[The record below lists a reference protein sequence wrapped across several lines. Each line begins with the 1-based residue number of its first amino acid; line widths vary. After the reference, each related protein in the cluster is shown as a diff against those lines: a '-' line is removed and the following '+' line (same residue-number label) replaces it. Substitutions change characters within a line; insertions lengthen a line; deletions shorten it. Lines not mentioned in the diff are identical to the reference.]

1 MLIPDIA
8 DRMKNMNPSAV
19 REIFK
24 TLGDPTV
31 ISFAGGNPSP
41 ATFPAKELAEISAEL
56 FRRDPAAFLQYG
68 ITEGYSPL
76 RELTFARMK
85 NKYGIGGDNDDIM
98 IVSGGQHA
106 IDLALKC
113 LTNEGDAVVCED
125 PSFVGALNDIRSY
138 NTRLIGIPVDNDG
151 MDIDA
156 LERALETEKNIKLIY
171 TIPTFHNPTGV
182 TMSLERRKRLYE
194 LAVKHNVIIL
204 EDSPYFEI
212 RYSGEDIPCIKSFDT
227 TGHVVFCGSFSKT
240 VAPGLRVGFIIADN
254 SIFPKLV
261 VAKQC
266 VDVHT
271 PVLQQMLIA
280 EYLEKYDMD
289 AHIADCVRIYSAQ
302 RDRMLAGLD
311 SHVGSLVDYT
321 RPDGGLFI
329 WCTLPD
335 GYSGHE
341 FCLMASERKVAC
353 VPGSAFDPAEW
364 RDKPGVRLNFSM
376 PTLEQIDAG
385 TAILGE
391 CFRTFIKI

>member
-1 MLIPDIA
+1 MLPDIS
-8 DRMKNMNPSAV
+8 DRMKTMNPSAV

-24 TLGDPTV
+24 TLGDPSV

-41 ATFPAKELAEISAEL
+41 ATFPAAELAEISADL
-56 FRRDPAAFLQYG
+56 YRLNPSAFLQYG
-68 ITEGYSPL
+68 ITEGYGPL
-76 RELTFARMK
+76 RELTSARMK
-85 NKYGIGGDNDDIM
+85 NLYGIGGDNDDVM
-98 IVSGGQHA
+98 IVGGGQQA

-113 LTNEGDAVVCED
+113 LTNEGDIVICED
-125 PSFVGALNDIRSY
+125 PSFIGALNDIRSY
-138 NTRLIGIPVDNDG
+138 NTRLIGVPMDGGG

-156 LERALETEKNIKLIY
+156 LEHLLETEPNVKMIY

-182 TMSLERRKRLYE
+182 TMTLERRKRMYE

-227 TGHVVFCGSFSKT
+227 TGHVIFCGSFSKT
-240 VAPGLRVGFIIADN
+240 VAPGLRTGFIIAEK
-254 SIFPKLV
+254 SIFAKLV

-266 VDVHT
+266 ADVHT
-271 PVLQQMLIA
+271 PVYQQMLIA
-280 EYLEKYDMD
+280 EYLDKYDMD
-289 AHIADCVRIYSAQ
+289 AHIADCVKIYSEQ

-311 SHVGSLVDYT
+311 KHVGALVEYT

-335 GYSGHE
+335 GNSGHD

-353 VPGSAFDPAEW
+353 VPGSAFDPKEW

-376 PTLEQIDAG
+376 PTLEQIDIG
-385 TAILGE
+385 TEILGE
-391 CFRTFIKI
+391 CFRAFIKV